1 MHQLRDRDGFS
12 ISQLVFLGYLP
23 GLAHQQPVRLGRV
36 KSGRG
41 GRGEIR
47 EGRRG

>member
-23 GLAHQQPVRLGRV
+23 GLAHQQPVILGRV
-36 KSGRG
+36 KSGREG
-41 GRGEIR
+41 REGRGE
-47 EGRRG
+47 G